1 VSKATVS
8 KRISN
13 QLLKKLSSEYNKE
26 VRKEAQNKRPQILQL
41 HDLNFINETLDQ
53 FIERGKGS
61 KQIKNVTITKSDVTK
76 ARNIAKGYQANF
88 VRSRKFKD
96 VTETLEFAHIQEVLP
111 NVAKD
116 IVAGKSFIVSSFSTT
131 GKIKQ
136 QIVDFVLKDK
146 SKSLRT
152 RVKAKIDRGH
162 GAAGGTA
169 ISSLQIAS
177 AASLASSKGIDLAA
191 TPGLDDYLVN
201 QFTEYGISLKNI
213 EIIKEV
219 LVEYETL
226 VTPKGDLKGQYIPII
241 TFQDFYANRGIDARE
256 EKLILEIVRKFFTE
270 TVSAD
275 TLVNME
281 GSKSLKDQIEEVIA
295 LPLINVALKNTN
307 VKTTIKKPRLSGK
320 AGRKKAPSKKLKAGT
335 AVIAA
340 KRKAAKKSFT
350 RKPAK
355 DTQRSMFSVMA
366 MINRKLPATVQKNM
380 KYPALEN
387 RSGRFANSVRILDVV
402 ETRKG
407 FPSFGYTYD
416 KEPYQVFEQG
426 RGAAPWATPDRDPR
440 SLIDKSIREV
450 AAELALGRFFTR
462 RL

>member
-13 QLLKKLSSEYNKE
+13 QLLKKLSAEYNKE
-26 VRKEAQNKRPQILQL
+26 VRKDAQSKRPQILQL

-61 KQIKNVTITKSDVTK
+61 KQIKNVKITKSDIDK
-76 ARNIAKGYQANF
+76 ARNIAKRYQSNF
-88 VRSRKFKD
+88 VSSRKYKD
-96 VTETLEFAHIQEVLP
+96 VTQTLEFAHIQEVLP

-116 IVAGKSFIVSSFSTT
+116 IVEGKSFIISSFSTT
-131 GKIKQ
+131 GEIKKE
-136 QIVDFVLKDK
+136 IVDFVLKDK
-146 SKSLRT
+146 SKSLRA

-169 ISSLQIAS
+169 VSSLQIAS

-191 TPGLDDYLVN
+191 APGLDDYLIN

-219 LVEYETL
+219 LVEYESL
-226 VTPKGDLKGQYIPII
+226 VTPKGDLKAEYIPII
-241 TFQDFYANRGIDARE
+241 TFQDFYRNRGIDARE
-256 EKLILEIVRKFFTE
+256 EKLILKIVRKFFTE
-270 TVSAD
+270 TISAD
-275 TLVNME
+275 ALVNMQ
-281 GSKSLKDQIEEVIA
+281 GSKSLKEQIEAVIA
-295 LPLINVALKNTN
+295 LPIVKVALKNKN
-307 VKTTIKKPRLSGK
+307 VKSTIKKSTSESAGK
-320 AGRKKAPSKKLKAGT
+320 KKAPSNTLNSGT

-340 KRKAAKKSFT
+340 KRKAAKKSFS

-355 DTQRSMFSVMA
+355 DTQRSMFSIIA
-366 MINRKLPATVQKNM
+366 MINRKLPTTVEKNM
-380 KYPALEN
+380 KYPTLEN
-387 RSGRFANSVRILDVV
+387 RSGRFANSVRVLDVI

-416 KEPYQVFEQG
+416 KEPYQVFEMG
-426 RGAAPWATPDRDPR
+426 RGAPPWATPDRDPR

-450 AAELALGRFFTR
+450 AAEMALGRFYTR